1 MTIRIRVRGKI
12 LVTWVRNYN
21 EREESWTGNNRCT
34 EDIPFGTGLFV
45 PGYGCG
51 TVQDRGGAIKGMHI
65 DAWFSTEKQALNW
78 GRKRNVPVEVCD
90 DPH

>member
-1 MTIRIRVRGKI
+1 MHKNRESRSLFRKATPLR
-12 LVTWVRNYN
+12 LN
-21 EREESWTGNNRCT
+21 EG
-34 EDIPFGTGLFV
+34 IV